1 MPGMNSYELV
11 KKTKQTAKQ
20 VKIVLV
26 TALEINDKGSRN
38 VLPDIKVGGSLR
50 KPFHIQQLKDTIA
63 KISMSL
69 VNVQ

>member
-1 MPGMNSYELV
+1 MPRMNSYELV

-38 VLPDIKVGGSLR
+38 VLPDIKVGGFSSEAIS
-50 KPFHIQQLKDTIA
+50 HTAA
-63 KISMSL
+63 KGHNSKNQHEPS
-69 VNVQ
+69 

>member
-1 MPGMNSYELV
+1 MPRMNSYELV

-38 VLPDIKVGGSLR
+38 VLPDIKVDGFLQ
-50 KPFHIQQLKDTIA
+50 KPFSIQQLNDIIE
-63 KISMSL
+63 KISTRD
-69 VNVQ
+69 NN